1 MDTELQYAEAINPRC
16 HYVAGVRLVPFCV
29 GHAVLLTRLQ
39 NPFRVLW
46 SGDEDAL
53 KKTEVGSGDL
63 AQALWVCSR
72 PATTAMS
79 TIDRWWTPWG
89 IRRIHARLLRE
100 GLIASL
106 GRMYQYLGHGFTGPR
121 LARTPDAKTT
131 SGAPLL
137 AMLMSSLT
145 AHFGKT
151 SEEALDTP
159 LATALWDRAAYL
171 EQQGLIRFWTKEDE
185 ELLDWAKQ
193 LSADPELLESMFAE
207 ADRRREKTEEEH
219 GRN

>member
-1 MDTELQYAEAINPRC
+1 MDNELQYAEAITPRC

-39 NPFRVLW
+39 NPFRTLW
-46 SGDEDAL
+46 GGDEEAL
-53 KKTEVGSGDL
+53 RKTEIGSGDL

-72 PATTAMS
+72 PATRALS
-79 TIDRWWTPWG
+79 TIDRFWTPWG
-89 IRRIHARLLRE
+89 IRRIHARVL
-100 GLIASL
+100 GAGVIPSL
-106 GRMYQYLGHGFTGPR
+106 GEMYRYLGHGFTGPK
-121 LARTPDAKTT
+121 LARTPEAKTN

-193 LSADPELLESMFAE
+193 LSADPDLLESIFAE
-207 ADRRREKTEEEH
+207 SERRQQEQEEH